1 MHIYMKLLSTNSTHM
16 KVPLGSDMMAA
27 SNFSGFHGQILRV
40 TMLDVCI
47 YSYMSLQF
55 MGPCDSC
62 NCLSYFLCCC
72 LCSILFCCGVLW
84 FVSCLACICNLFLLY
99 FGVIFYVV
107 CSWVGRM
114 CLASWG
120 IVYQCLMLCVYCM
133 ADWTMWCFFFFCFSV
148 CCFGCYCLW
157 VLVCTLICSYIH
169 FFWGRL
175 GKVGLPFGIFS
186 HWMICSIVFCWCFL
200 GCFW

>member
-1 MHIYMKLLSTNSTHM
+1 MFCLSVQYMILPCCCHVLSLWLGKLGLMFGISGL
-16 KVPLGSDMMAA
+16 LGT
-27 SNFSGFHGQILRV
+27 L
-40 TMLDVCI
+40 L
-47 YSYMSLQF
+47 L
-55 MGPCDSC
+55 CDSC
-62 NCLSYFLCCC
+62 NCLSCFMCCC
-72 LCSILFCCGVLW
+72 LCSILFCCGLIW

-99 FGVIFYVV
+99 FCLVFYVV
-107 CSWVGRM
+107 CSWVGSM

-120 IVYQCLMLCVYCM
+120 IVYQCLMLRVCCM

-169 FFWGRL
+169 FFWGHL
-175 GKVGLPFGIFS
+175 GKVGLNFGIFFY
-186 HWMICSIVFCWCFL
+186 WMICSIVFCWYFL